1 MRRTSWSLEHA
12 KAESAGTMAGI
23 HGRCEEVAERHGPPG
38 ANVLGANVL
47 GANVVGF
54 ERVCDAML
62 ARGLS

>member
-23 HGRCEEVAERHGPPG
+23 HGRCEEAAERHGPP
-38 ANVLGANVL
+38 GANVL